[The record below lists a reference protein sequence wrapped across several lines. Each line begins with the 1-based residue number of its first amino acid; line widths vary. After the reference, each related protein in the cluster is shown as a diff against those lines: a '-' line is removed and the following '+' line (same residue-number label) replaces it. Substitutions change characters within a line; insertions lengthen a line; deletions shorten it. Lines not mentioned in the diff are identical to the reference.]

1 MIFNQYDIYLATNS
15 LGYHNGMKFSTVDV
29 DNDLVIDYNCAEILS
44 GGWWYNNC
52 GVILN
57 FILILY

>member
-29 DNDLVIDYNCAEILS
+29 DNDLVIDNCAEILS